1 MSGKIRTKRLG
12 SKGFTIVELNIT
24 IILLALVNLA
34 FLGILMNFLI
44 SSSRTN
50 TITQLTSD
58 SQSLLRTLT
67 EELRYGS
74 GVKQTNTIVD
84 ANAPVGG
91 WNTSNTDFVIVT
103 ATPAE
108 DTNGNFIIDVST
120 GSPYENEFVYYRDNN
135 ELYKRT
141 LVDPNSA
148 GNILKTSCPE
158 SIATDSCPADRILV
172 ENLSAVGFTFYDQD
186 NANTTDPLLA
196 RSVLIDLTL
205 SQNIFGN
212 DLDYD
217 NSVRATLR
225 NNY

>member
-1 MSGKIRTKRLG
+1 MLGKIKVKRLG

-24 IILLALVNLA
+24 IILLALVNVA
-34 FLGILMNFLI
+34 FLVILMNFLI

-74 GVKQTNTIVD
+74 GVKSTNSITD
-84 ANAPVGG
+84 SNAPVGG

-108 DTNGNFIIDVST
+108 DTNGDFIIDIDT
-120 GSPYENEFVYYRDNN
+120 GSPYDNEFIYYRDNN
-135 ELYKRT
+135 ELHKRT
-141 LVDPNSA
+141 LIDPDST

-158 SIATDSCPADRILV
+158 SIATETCPADRKLV
-172 ENLSAVGFTFYDQD
+172 ENLNTIGFTFFDQD
-186 NANTTDPLLA
+186 NVITTDTLLT
-196 RSVLIDLTL
+196 RSILIDLAL
-205 SQNIFGN
+205 SQNVFGN

-217 NSVRATLR
+217 NSVRVTLR